1 MFTTEQIFN
10 RIPNYKNIC
19 DLYFGLV
26 QDEETKVTLEEILYN
41 GSYGDFVFNSGLS
54 NKNNPMVE
62 GQRRLSMAYLFI
74 KNPSTFNTLAENKI
88 NLFHGTNSTALPAIL
103 EYGLG
108 SIDSSE
114 KRGLD
119 VQTGEQWSRINGKR
133 SFVSLTD
140 VLGIAEGYSTLKGGV
155 TDHSSFEVIIGF
167 CTEDIF
173 KTKRSIISSDIP
185 EVAVEDGV
193 PLEYIK
199 SICVPEEKVELVQNL
214 IGDKDILVNA
224 IDDIDDK
231 FYYFD
236 ELGSIYVI
244 SEKYESL
251 KRELQESAYAN
262 EVASKSFN

>member
-1 MFTTEQIFN
+1 MFTIEQIFT
-10 RIPNYKNIC
+10 RIPNYKTLC
-19 DLYFGLV
+19 DLYLALAL
-26 QDEETKVTLEEILYN
+26 DEETKVILEEILYN
-41 GSYGDFVFNSGLS
+41 GSYGDYVFSSGLS
-54 NKNNPMVE
+54 NKNNPLIE

-74 KNPSTFNTLAENKI
+74 KNPSTFNSLAENKV

-167 CTEDIF
+167 CTEDIS

-199 SICVPEEKVELVQNL
+199 SICVPKDKVELIQNI
-214 IGDKDILVNA
+214 IGDKDILVSG

-236 ELGSIYVI
+236 EFGSIYVI
-244 SEKYESL
+244 PERYEAL
-251 KRELQESAYAN
+251 KREL
-262 EVASKSFN
+262 VASNMENETALKTLQ